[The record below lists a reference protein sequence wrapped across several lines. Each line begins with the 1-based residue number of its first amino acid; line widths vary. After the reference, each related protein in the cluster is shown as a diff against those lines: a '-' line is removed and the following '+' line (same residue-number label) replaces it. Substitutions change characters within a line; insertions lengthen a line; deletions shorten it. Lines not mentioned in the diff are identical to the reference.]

1 MERGREGESASERQI
16 QEQFFPL
23 FQSTHTHTRSFS
35 HEWYNPFA
43 GGVFHITGW
52 LLLQRDAF
60 QHNANKNLDNQLDRR
75 GDEGAERRQGGVQSK
90 DVNLKRELGEKQKNR
105 RAVERRWNW
114 DISCVTLKGFNY
126 FSFFLVLRGAGS
138 KLCFTNE
145 TFMNLPPQSTSD
157 V

>member
-43 GGVFHITGW
+43 EGVFHITGW

-90 DVNLKRELGEKQKNR
+90 DVNLKRKIEEQEGCGEEVELGHQ
-105 RAVERRWNW
+105 
-114 DISCVTLKGFNY
+114 
-126 FSFFLVLRGAGS
+126 LRDS
-138 KLCFTNE
+138 KRL
-145 TFMNLPPQSTSD
+145 
-157 V
+157 

>member
-1 MERGREGESASERQI
+1 MVKLGFFFLNTWDEVACLNVNRCLCDERKEACFFLRFFEKHLVQKKRRNHKMERGREGESASERQI

-60 QHNANKNLDNQLDRR
+60 
-75 GDEGAERRQGGVQSK
+75 
-90 DVNLKRELGEKQKNR
+90 
-105 RAVERRWNW
+105 
-114 DISCVTLKGFNY
+114 
-126 FSFFLVLRGAGS
+126 
-138 KLCFTNE
+138 
-145 TFMNLPPQSTSD
+145 
-157 V
+157 